1 MSLLDGD
8 IASLFA
14 DVFGGVYL
22 DGVLDRRTA
31 TQDGVGGVSVSFTSE
46 ACKVQVDT
54 CTERQ
59 KLEEGYSPK
68 DVRLLI
74 LAGVSDVKAGDRV
87 TVSGKTW
94 SVGPTV
100 TQDPARS
107 YFECRGISV

>member
-8 IASLFA
+8 IATLFA
-14 DVFGGVYL
+14 DVFGGIYL
-22 DGVLDRRTA
+22 DGVLDRRA
-31 TQDGVGGVSVSFTSE
+31 LVDDGEGGYSKSFTSE
-46 ACKVQVDT
+46 ACKVQVDA

-68 DVRLLI
+68 DVRLLV

-87 TVSGKTW
+87 AASGKTW